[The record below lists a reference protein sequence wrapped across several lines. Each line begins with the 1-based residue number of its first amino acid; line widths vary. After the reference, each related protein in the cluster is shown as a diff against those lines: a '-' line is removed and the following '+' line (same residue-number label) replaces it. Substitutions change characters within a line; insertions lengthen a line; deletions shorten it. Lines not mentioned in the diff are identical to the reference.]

1 MALSIEEFHLPNL
14 IRDGVERKKLKFLP
28 RMSDDLD
35 KVNCPRMIFDDLG
48 YNTAPMVPDCK

>member
-1 MALSIEEFHLPNL
+1 
-14 IRDGVERKKLKFLP
+14 LP